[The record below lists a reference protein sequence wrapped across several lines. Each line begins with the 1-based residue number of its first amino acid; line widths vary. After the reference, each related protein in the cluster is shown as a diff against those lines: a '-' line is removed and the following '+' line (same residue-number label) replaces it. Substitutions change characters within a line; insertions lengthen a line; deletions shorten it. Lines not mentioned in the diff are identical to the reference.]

1 MTAEKCV
8 FITILASNHNKKKRS
23 QLEKKK
29 PVDVMFLS
37 LTNGILTNILP
48 LLYMKA
54 LTVQES
60 DCRSLLV
67 GSCHRV
73 GIFPPL
79 SACSSPFLSDAR
91 MIFLNHIH
99 DCVIA
104 LLTVTSDS
112 PVAYNCSMA
121 HETFRRQS
129 VYVPTLLLP
138 LLLDIYA
145 PAVLKHLRSPKHVMP
160 FYASFFCHLE
170 FPLSGM
176 LLMSYANFAL
186 LFVLQN

>member
-1 MTAEKCV
+1 MLCFYHLQMASWLICAPFYTWRHWQYSKVTAG
-8 FITILASNHNKKKRS
+8 AS
-23 QLEKKK
+23 QLVLATGLGFF
-29 PVDVMFLS
+29 P
-37 LTNGILTNILP
+37 
-48 LLYMKA
+48 
-54 LTVQES
+54 
-60 DCRSLLV
+60 
-67 GSCHRV
+67 
-73 GIFPPL
+73 FPPL
-79 SACSSPFLSDAR
+79 PACSSPFLSDAR

-104 LLTVTSDS
+104 LFTVTSDS

-121 HETFRRQS
+121 HETLRRQS
-129 VYVPTLLLP
+129 VYVPTLLP

-160 FYASFFCHLE
+160 FSASFFCHLE